1 MCYLVLRAD
10 APVPAV
16 WADEDVRPGVVAEIR
31 FTCAVLP
38 EERVALEWNAE
49 GRYGRGVLLEWVD
62 LPPATTDLAPAPL
75 HDPAEHP

>member
-1 MCYLVLRAD
+1 
-10 APVPAV
+10 VPAV

-38 EERVALEWNAE
+38 EERAALESNPG

-62 LPPATTDLAPAPL
+62 LPAPVTDLAPAHL
-75 HDPAEHP
+75 HDPAERP